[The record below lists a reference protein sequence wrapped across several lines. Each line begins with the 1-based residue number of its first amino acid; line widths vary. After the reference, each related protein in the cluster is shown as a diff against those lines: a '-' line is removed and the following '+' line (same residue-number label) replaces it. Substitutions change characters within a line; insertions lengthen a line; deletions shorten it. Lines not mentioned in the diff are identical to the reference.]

1 MAILNCL
8 DHQPHMQWLAGQYPA
23 AQFVT
28 HQWFM
33 AACPVHGPAARQP
46 PPDRGAA
53 IALSPHLQWVEGQCP
68 ASKES
73 WI

>member
-1 MAILNCL
+1 M
-8 DHQPHMQWLAGQYPA
+8 HVQWLAGQYPA

-46 PPDRGAA
+46 PTDGGAA
-53 IALSPHLQWVEGQCP
+53 IALLPHLQCVEGQFP
-68 ASKES
+68 TGQES
-73 WI
+73 